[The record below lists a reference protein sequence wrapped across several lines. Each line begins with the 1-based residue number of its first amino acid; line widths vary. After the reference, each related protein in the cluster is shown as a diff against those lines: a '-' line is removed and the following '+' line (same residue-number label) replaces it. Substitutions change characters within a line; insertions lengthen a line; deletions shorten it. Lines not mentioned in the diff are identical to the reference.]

1 MLGVMDPIH
10 RAWVVQWEHCGEG
23 SNRFPADKLLK
34 ATRKRT
40 SSRVLTPPG
49 RYPSPVQRNHP
60 DKVAGYTFVG
70 SNPTLPTAR
79 RSFRETQHPYGRNH
93 GQILR

>member
-40 SSRVLTPPG
+40 SSRVLTLLAG
-49 RYPSPVQRNHP
+49 IQVRYKGAS
-60 DKVAGYTFVG
+60 
-70 SNPTLPTAR
+70 L
-79 RSFRETQHPYGRNH
+79 
-93 GQILR
+93 IMW